1 MPDRARRGKRRGGR
15 AFAGLTKRAV
25 LHLMPAMNQIT
36 RNAKLDGAVFI
47 NTSLAGAQFTD
58 VNLGAA
64 QFVDINLAGARLED
78 VSLIGVTI
86 ENANCTD
93 LSITHARYDG
103 MRIDGL
109 LVTELLRVYREQQGS
124 A

>member
-1 MPDRARRGKRRGGR
+1 VSGRAWRGKPLEERVFAAALTGRGS
-15 AFAGLTKRAV
+15 AHFIA
-25 LHLMPAMNQIT
+25 AMNSTTQ
-36 RNAKLDGAVFI
+36 NANLEGAVFI
-47 NTSLAGAQFTD
+47 NTSLSGAQFTD

-64 QFVDINLAGARLED
+64 QFVDVNLAGARLED

-103 MRIDGL
+103 MRIDGIM
-109 LVTELLRVYREQQGS
+109 VSELLRVYRERQGS
-124 A
+124 